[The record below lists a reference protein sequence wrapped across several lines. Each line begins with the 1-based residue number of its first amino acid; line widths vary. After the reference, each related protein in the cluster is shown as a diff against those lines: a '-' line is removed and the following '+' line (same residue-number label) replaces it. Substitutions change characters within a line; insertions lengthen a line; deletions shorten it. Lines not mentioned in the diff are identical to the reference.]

1 MYVYRAQACLASSV
15 IYSCCFYLYLLYV
28 LVMKLWC
35 NCLQGDLQ
43 SHVQD
48 HLDFRPQASLQSVRQ
63 ISMNSVSEV
72 AISKTWWVCFYLTP
86 PPPPH
91 TQSECPWEYPL
102 HSCIEVCCWRG
113 EPFWIVCTTV
123 LIKSDYRHFSPVQG
137 SPGYQCYHYQ
147 WSVPIDYSGTVLG
160 QQLKIYNNFYYLCR
174 WNRDQSITNS
184 R

>member
-63 ISMNSVSEV
+63 ISMNSVFEV
-72 AISKTWWVCFYLTP
+72 AISKTWWVCCYLTP
-86 PPPPH
+86 PPPPPH
-91 TQSECPWEYPL
+91 T
-102 HSCIEVCCWRG
+102 H
-113 EPFWIVCTTV
+113 TV
-123 LIKSDYRHFSPVQG
+123 WVSLRIPPSQLYWSLLLKRWAILNSVYYCVNKIWLSSFLSSSRFPRLPVLSLPMVSSYR
-137 SPGYQCYHYQ
+137 
-147 WSVPIDYSGTVLG
+147 L
-160 QQLKIYNNFYYLCR
+160 
-174 WNRDQSITNS
+174 
-184 R
+184 